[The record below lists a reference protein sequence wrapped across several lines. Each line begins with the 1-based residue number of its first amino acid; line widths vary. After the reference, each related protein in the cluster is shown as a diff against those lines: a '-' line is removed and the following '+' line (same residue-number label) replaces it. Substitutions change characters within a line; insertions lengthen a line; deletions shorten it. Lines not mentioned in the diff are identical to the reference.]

1 MCREQ
6 DFDNYLALNDYSNAI
21 LLALSLAQPRRL
33 LSLFTS
39 LRLAPLDVSIT
50 GSSLVDIVL
59 ADLVPDDLAQLL
71 GYLKEW
77 NTTARNSEVAQ
88 AVLHALLKSHSSDK
102 ILEALEGKSKKVT
115 MDVDDDDDDDAE
127 EEINGGGVK
136 GGASAAKLKKER
148 QRKERMKLARERKN
162 LQASEVLGA
171 LIPYTERHFSRAD
184 KMVRESFIV
193 EHLLGMMEGL
203 VELTTTFE
211 GEMNLGSDEDE
222 EMENVT
228 RVVR

>member
-1 MCREQ
+1 MAINERRTNREQ
-6 DFDNYLALNDYSNAI
+6 DFDNYLSLNDYSNAI

-33 LSLFTS
+33 LTLFTS
-39 LRLAPLDVSIT
+39 LRLSPIDVSIT

-59 ADLVPDDLAQLL
+59 KDLLPDELAQMM

-88 AVLHALLKSHSSDK
+88 GVLHALLKSHSSEK
-102 ILEALEGKSKKVT
+102 ILEALEGKSKKV
-115 MDVDDDDDDDAE
+115 VLNEADDDDDE
-127 EEINGGGVK
+127 ENVEDEINGGGVK
-136 GGASAAKLKKER
+136 GGATAAKLKREKAR
-148 QRKERMKLARERKN
+148 KQRMRLAKDRKN

-203 VELTTTFE
+203 VDL
-211 GEMNLGSDEDE
+211 DHDDDE
-222 EMENVT
+222 EMEDVT
-228 RVVR
+228 KVVR